1 MKPLELVYWIRLV
14 TGVIAAFV
22 CIGYVS
28 LTTGSPTLD
37 SLRSTDVVFYSIS
50 LAIVVYVL
58 SYYILKARFKDR
70 VAKTQKLFTTGIG
83 VYFLAWIV
91 CFALFYTW
99 LYGPVWVSLLLS

>member
-1 MKPLELVYWIRLV
+1 MKTLELVYWIRLV
-14 TGVIAAFV
+14 TGIIAALV

-28 LTTGSPTLD
+28 LTANSAAPE
-37 SLRSTDVVFYSIS
+37 SLRSTDVVFYSMS
-50 LAIVVYVL
+50 LAMVVYVL
-58 SYYILKARFKDR
+58 SYYILKARFKDK

-99 LYGPVWVSLLLS
+99 LYGPIWVSQLLP